1 MRNELYHFGIKG
13 MHWGIRR
20 FQRNDGTLTSSG
32 KKRYGDSN
40 SGSRG
45 NTSKISPRTKKIAIG
60 VGAGIAATAV
70 SALVI
75 SKSVKR
81 KSLGIVAEM
90 SAKRGAEIRQN
101 AQRGLDYM
109 NRLRAKQQSAMNAAN
124 RAFDAL
130 NRR

>member
-32 KKRYGDSN
+32 KKRYGDRN
-40 SGSRG
+40 PGSHG
-45 NTSKISPRTKKIAIG
+45 NASKISPRTKKIAIG
-60 VGAGIAATAV
+60 VGAGVAATAV

-109 NRLRAKQQSAMNAAN
+109 NRLRAQQQSAMNAAN